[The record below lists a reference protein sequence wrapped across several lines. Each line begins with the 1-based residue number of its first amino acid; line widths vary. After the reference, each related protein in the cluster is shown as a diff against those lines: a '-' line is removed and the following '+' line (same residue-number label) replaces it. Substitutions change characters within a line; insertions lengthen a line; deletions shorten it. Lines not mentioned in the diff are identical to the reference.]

1 MALGLTQQLPID
13 ERHTYSKD
21 FLVNNIAILM
31 GGRVAEEL
39 VLKHTTTGAG
49 NDIERASEMARK
61 MVCEWGMS
69 DKLGPL
75 AWGKR
80 EEHIFLGKEM
90 AQRRDF
96 SEQTAMEIDSEI
108 KAVVSGNYAR
118 AKQIVSENIETLHAL
133 ANLLLEKE
141 TVSGEEIDDVVFGG
155 TVPPGVKTA
164 RDDKADTAPGTA

>member
-1 MALGLTQQLPID
+1 
-13 ERHTYSKD
+13 
-21 FLVNNIAILM
+21 
-31 GGRVAEEL
+31 
-39 VLKHTTTGAG
+39 
-49 NDIERASEMARK
+49 
-61 MVCEWGMS
+61 MS
-69 DKLGPL
+69 DKIGPL

-141 TVSGEEIDDVVFGG
+141 TVSGEEIDDVVFKG

>member
-1 MALGLTQQLPID
+1 M
-13 ERHTYSKD
+13 
-21 FLVNNIAILM
+21 NNIAILM

-69 DKLGPL
+69 DKIGPL

-96 SEQTAMEIDSEI
+96 SEQTAMEIDS
-108 KAVVSGNYAR
+108 R
-118 AKQIVSENIETLHAL
+118 
-133 ANLLLEKE
+133 
-141 TVSGEEIDDVVFGG
+141 
-155 TVPPGVKTA
+155 
-164 RDDKADTAPGTA
+164 